1 MTGPKARGGRP
12 IVEITGGP
20 ERSGPL
26 SLLSMVRPL
35 RSTFENWYLVGPM
48 ALLALPS
55 RLPPRKGIPML
66 FKRVID
72 IRLRNGY
79 RARCRIEESRPFV
92 EIFALGEYDIPGF
105 GWESLHSVLDIGAS
119 VGAAALWFA
128 QRAPLAHIVAVEPSA
143 AAGQQ
148 LRQNIT
154 MNQLEERVEVVSA
167 AVGAESGVG
176 FLRTAGGPAVSGTIV
191 ASAEES
197 DERVS
202 VISLG
207 DLLQRTHREGFDV
220 LKMDCEGSEFDIV
233 RSAKPSLL
241 RRFGTIVGE
250 YHGGEGRRVEEL
262 TELLLAAG
270 FRCEVRGN
278 ERLGTFVARRED

>member
-1 MTGPKARGGRP
+1 
-12 IVEITGGP
+12 
-20 ERSGPL
+20 
-26 SLLSMVRPL
+26 MVRRL
-35 RSTFENWYLVGPM
+35 RSTFENWYLVGPV

-55 RLPPRKGIPML
+55 QLPPRKGIPLL

-105 GWESLHSVLDIGAS
+105 DWESLHSVLDIGAS
-119 VGAAALWFA
+119 VGAATLWFA
-128 QRAPLAHIVAVEPSA
+128 QRAPLAHVVAVEPST

-154 MNQLEERVEVVSA
+154 RNQLAQRIDVVSA
-167 AVGAESGVG
+167 AVGGESGVG
-176 FLRTAGGPAVSGTIV
+176 FLRTAGGPAVSGRVV

-197 DERVS
+197 DERVQ
-202 VISLG
+202 VITLG
-207 DLLQRTHREGFDV
+207 DLLRRTQHERFDV

-233 RSAKPSLL
+233 RSANPGLL
-241 RRFGTIVGE
+241 RRFGTILGE
-250 YHGGEGRRVEEL
+250 YHGGEGRRIEEL
-262 TELLLAAG
+262 TAQLTAAG
-270 FRCEVRGN
+270 FRCQVRGD
-278 ERLGTFVARRED
+278 EKLGTFIARRDD